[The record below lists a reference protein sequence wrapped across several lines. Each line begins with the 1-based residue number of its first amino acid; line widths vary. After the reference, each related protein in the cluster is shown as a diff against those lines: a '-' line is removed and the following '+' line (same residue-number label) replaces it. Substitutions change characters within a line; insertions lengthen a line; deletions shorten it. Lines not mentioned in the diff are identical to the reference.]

1 LLGLTDRLIV
11 QLSAGW
17 FHDHPPVKG
26 LNGEEC
32 CGSGAHSM
40 RGMSGNQAFNTI
52 PYSRLKIRA

>member
-1 LLGLTDRLIV
+1 
-11 QLSAGW
+11 LSAGR

-40 RGMSGNQAFNTI
+40 KGMSGNQAFCTI
-52 PYSRLKIRA
+52 RGLVAKQEISYAR